1 MSIGK
6 IIFFS
11 GLVLVIIGALIHFG
25 GMLNIF
31 KDNPLDLKFTF
42 RNTTFYF
49 PIGTSIILSIIISL
63 IVYILRKIL

>member
-11 GLVLVIIGALIHFG
+11 GLLLIVIGALIHFTG
-25 GMLNIF
+25 VLNIF

-42 RNTTFYF
+42 KNTTLYF
-49 PIGTSIILSIIISL
+49 PIGTSIILSVMIFYSL
-63 IVYILRKIL
+63 YL

>member
-1 MSIGK
+1 MNIGK

-11 GLVLVIIGALIHFG
+11 GLLLVVIGALIHFG

-49 PIGTSIILSIIISL
+49 PIGTSIILSITISL

>member
-11 GLVLVIIGALIHFG
+11 GLLLVIIGVLIHFA

-49 PIGTSIILSIIISL
+49 PIGTSIVLSIMISL
-63 IVYILRKIL
+63 IIYILRKIL

>member
-11 GLVLVIIGALIHFG
+11 GLLLVIIGVLIHFA

-42 RNTTFYF
+42 RNTSFYF
-49 PIGTSIILSIIISL
+49 PIGTSIVLSIMVSL
-63 IVYILRKIL
+63 IIYILRKIL

>member
-11 GLVLVIIGALIHFG
+11 GLLLVIIGALIHFA

-49 PIGTSIILSIIISL
+49 PIGTSIILSIMISL
-63 IVYILRKIL
+63 IIYILRKIL

>member
-11 GLVLVIIGALIHFG
+11 GLLLVIIGVLIHFA

-49 PIGTSIILSIIISL
+49 PIGTSIVLSIMVSL
-63 IVYILRKIL
+63 IIYILRKIL

>member
-11 GLVLVIIGALIHFG
+11 GLLLAIIGALIHFA

-49 PIGTSIILSIIISL
+49 PIGTSIILSIMISL
-63 IVYILRKIL
+63 IIYILRKIL

>member
-11 GLVLVIIGALIHFG
+11 GFLLIVIGALIHFTG
-25 GMLNIF
+25 VSNIF

-42 RNTTFYF
+42 KNTTFYF
-49 PIGTSIILSIIISL
+49 PIGTSIILSVMISFII
-63 IVYILRKIL
+63 YIFKKVL

>member
-6 IIFFS
+6 IIFFT
-11 GLVLVIIGALIHFG
+11 GLLLVIIGALIHFG

-42 RNTTFYF
+42 KNTTFYF
-49 PIGTSIILSIIISL
+49 PLGTSIILSIIISL

>member
-11 GLVLVIIGALIHFG
+11 GLLLVVIGALIHFG

-49 PIGTSIILSIIISL
+49 PIGTSIIISIIVSL